1 MTLAETGTME
11 IDAKIQYLHML
22 VRGKALR
29 QFALLSADVVNT
41 ETLNVDYYIKCL
53 ALYFPCEFG
62 FKKKRNASCNEKPR
76 SLKLRLLRGTFD

>member
-1 MTLAETGTME
+1 
-11 IDAKIQYLHML
+11 ML

-53 ALYFPCEFG
+53 ALYFPFEFG
-62 FKKKRNASCNEKPR
+62 FKKKAQCVV
-76 SLKLRLLRGTFD
+76 

>member
-1 MTLAETGTME
+1 
-11 IDAKIQYLHML
+11 ML

-62 FKKKRNASCNEKPR
+62 FKKKAQCVV
-76 SLKLRLLRGTFD
+76 